1 MATIPKIFWRQF
13 HGAAVLFGC
22 GCMDVEMA
30 SFVPWV
36 HMFLTTSM
44 HTSGVIYSK
53 GSIWL
58 LNLSSL
64 DGVTPL
70 PLANCA
76 IYFDHNPQKSQSQS
90 EFTPVRTLQETVI
103 HGIMGGY
110 YLTCSCFSMFSRHSY
125 SGRNLFPYI
134 CPPIYDCFVV
144 ICHMH
149 MTASPRIFCV
159 VLWSAAM
166 LTKSPQVPL
175 RDV

>member
-1 MATIPKIFWRQF
+1 MELP
-13 HGAAVLFGC
+13 
-22 GCMDVEMA
+22 
-30 SFVPWV
+30 
-36 HMFLTTSM
+36 
-44 HTSGVIYSK
+44 
-53 GSIWL
+53 
-58 LNLSSL
+58 
-64 DGVTPL
+64 PL

-175 RDV
+175 KGRIGMVASVVFLLVKLWESESSKSWAFYWRNTRRL